1 MKAISIGS
9 IGAIARFRAV
19 RAGVASLLLAGGAV
33 LVPALAQAQS
43 ANWNDVVAAARK
55 EGRVV
60 LYGAAAP
67 DALQRVAAGFKKA
80 HPEIAVEWQ
89 RGSSGPLLTKIDQE
103 RGAKAD
109 GADVFMSTETA
120 WYLARQ
126 REGNLLRVTGPAL
139 ATWPARYVTQG
150 SIVSAS
156 LQYFVI
162 GYNKSQVQTPPKG
175 YADLLRPEFK
185 GKVGTSTLASTL
197 VVAWYDWLEK
207 SQGGDYLV
215 KLGAQNPKMY
225 VGPPPV
231 AQAVAS
237 GEIAVGAF
245 VNQQT
250 LQTLIDK
257 GAPVGMVVPSP
268 ALAYPYQMAAL
279 GWSKRPNAALVL
291 VDYLMTRD
299 GQTVLNGMD
308 GSPSPLA
315 DIPGA
320 AKVPENVVFWDS
332 DQYPGDVVAK
342 YRDHWSRV
350 SK

>member
-9 IGAIARFRAV
+9 SGAIGRFRAV

-33 LVPALAQAQS
+33 LAPALAQAQS
-43 ANWNDVVAAARK
+43 SQWNDIVAAARK

-60 LYGAAAP
+60 IYGAAAP

-80 HPEIAVEWQ
+80 HPDIAIEWQ

-126 REGNLLRVTGPAL
+126 REGNLLRVA
-139 ATWPARYVTQG
+139 
-150 SIVSAS
+150 
-156 LQYFVI
+156 
-162 GYNKSQVQTPPKG
+162 
-175 YADLLRPEFK
+175 
-185 GKVGTSTLASTL
+185 
-197 VVAWYDWLEK
+197 
-207 SQGGDYLV
+207 
-215 KLGAQNPKMY
+215 
-225 VGPPPV
+225 
-231 AQAVAS
+231 
-237 GEIAVGAF
+237 
-245 VNQQT
+245 
-250 LQTLIDK
+250 
-257 GAPVGMVVPSP
+257 
-268 ALAYPYQMAAL
+268 ALAYPYQM
-279 GWSKRPNAALVL
+279 
-291 VDYLMTRD
+291 
-299 GQTVLNGMD
+299 
-308 GSPSPLA
+308 A

-350 SK
+350 FK